1 MKIKKIT
8 IESEITSPII
18 GGKEFTNDNSD
29 VWVEFE
35 NGESYVALFFTYQNI
50 EWLKNKNQK
59 TGECL
64 SGKYFW
70 SSDMMIIDSLDR
82 RTVENVISE
91 LIETEDFFS
100 IFKKLETEKSI
111 WVFNGARS
119 RHSGGI
125 FENLDMAEE
134 WIKNN
139 RLSGMLTKYPI
150 NKGVFEW
157 ADENDLIRMREGKL
171 EEKRK
176 DPIFIGG
183 FTTAAMEHY
192 HYEEGEKQC

>member
-8 IESEITSPII
+8 IESEISSPII
-18 GGKEFTNDNSD
+18 GGEEFTNDNSD

-35 NGESYVALFFTYQNI
+35 NGERYVGSFFTYRNI
-50 EWLKNKNQK
+50 EWLRRKNQN

-64 SGKYFW
+64 NGKYFW
-70 SSDMMIIDSLDR
+70 ASDMLIIERLDR
-82 RTVENVISE
+82 ETIENVIKE
-91 LIETEDFFS
+91 LIGTNNFFS
-100 IFKKLETEKSI
+100 IFTKLEDEKSI

-125 FENLDMAEE
+125 FESLDIAEK
-134 WIKNN
+134 WVRNN
-139 RLSGMLTKYPI
+139 RLSGMLTKYPL
-150 NKGVFEW
+150 NTGVFEW
-157 ADENDLIRMREGKL
+157 ADENNLIRMREGKL

-192 HYEEGEKQC
+192 HYEEGEKQ